1 LITKWFS
8 RNFYQI
14 FKISAM
20 TATKEE
26 MITKLRRDI
35 LQMEGY
41 SHPKACAAD
50 DLALG
55 PMAAAFPDGV
65 FPTGAIH
72 EFISSS
78 PEDTAASGGFIAGLV
93 QKLLGGGGACLWIS
107 YTRRIYPPALKLFG
121 VDPDRVIFVDVPLQK
136 DVLWVTE
143 EALKCEG
150 VATVI
155 CETKDLS
162 FTASQRLQLAVEKSH
177 TTGFVLRKDVKKIN
191 TTACVTRWQV
201 RPVRSQLRTGMPG
214 VGHPRW
220 QVELLK
226 VRNGKPGN
234 WTIEWKKQT
243 FQTVKAQEITE
254 TLRRYA

>member
-1 LITKWFS
+1 MH
-8 RNFYQI
+8 Q
-14 FKISAM
+14 
-20 TATKEE
+20 TKEE
-26 MITKLRRDI
+26 IISKLRQEMIRWEGFRP
-35 LQMEGY
+35 LQSG
-41 SHPKACAAD
+41 ANN
-50 DLALG
+50 DLGLG
-55 PMAAAFPDGV
+55 IIAAAFPGGV

-93 QKLLGGGGACLWIS
+93 QKLLGRGGACLWIS

-121 VDPDRVIFVDVPLQK
+121 VDPDRFIFVDVPLQK

-143 EALKCEG
+143 EALKCKG

-162 FTASQRLQLAVEKSH
+162 FTESQRLQLAVEKSRV
-177 TTGFVLRKDVKKIN
+177 TGFVLRKDVKKIN
-191 TTACVTRWQV
+191 PTACVTRWQI
-201 RPVRSQLRTGMPG
+201 RPVRTQLRTGMPG

-220 QVELLK
+220 RVKLLK

-234 WTIEWKKQT
+234 WTVEWKKQS
-243 FQTVKAQEITE
+243 FQTITVPQLTEEI
-254 TLRRYA
+254 RHYA

>member
-1 LITKWFS
+1 
-8 RNFYQI
+8 
-14 FKISAM
+14 M

-26 MITKLRRDI
+26 MIAKLRRDI

-41 SHPKACAAD
+41 SQPKAGAAD
-50 DLALG
+50 AMELG
-55 PMAAAFPDGV
+55 PMAAAFPNGI

-72 EFISSS
+72 EFISAC
-78 PEDTAASGGFIAGLV
+78 PEDTAACGGFIAGLV
-93 QKLLGGGGACLWIS
+93 QKLLNGGGACLWIS

-121 VDPDRVIFVDVPLQK
+121 VDPDRVIFLDVPLQK

-143 EALKCEG
+143 EALKSEG

-155 CETKDLS
+155 CETKELS
-162 FTASQRLQLAVEKSH
+162 FTESQRLQLAVEKSH
-177 TTGFVLRKDVKKIN
+177 VTGFVLRKGVKKIN
-191 TTACVTRWQV
+191 TTACVTRWQI
-201 RPVRSQLRTGMPG
+201 RPVRSQLRAGMPG

-234 WTIEWKKQT
+234 WTVEWKKQSFKT
-243 FQTVKAQEITE
+243 IITPQVIQPS
-254 TLRRYA
+254 RQYA

>member
-1 LITKWFS
+1 MAS
-8 RNFYQI
+8 
-14 FKISAM
+14 
-20 TATKEE
+20 KEE
-26 MITKLRRDI
+26 IISQLRQDMIRW
-35 LQMEGY
+35 EGFRPPQPG
-41 SHPKACAAD
+41 SSN
-50 DLALG
+50 DLGLG
-55 PMAAAFPDGV
+55 LVAQAFPDGV

-72 EFISSS
+72 EFISTC

-93 QKLLGGGGACLWIS
+93 QKLMGSGGACLWIS

-162 FTASQRLQLAVEKSH
+162 FTESQRLQLAVEKSH
-177 TTGFVLRKDVKKIN
+177 VTGFVLRKDVKKVN

-201 RPVRSQLRTGMPG
+201 RPVRSQLRSGMPG

-234 WTIEWKKQT
+234 WTVEWKKQS
-243 FQTVKAQEITE
+243 FQTITAPRVPE
-254 TLRRYA
+254 KMVRYA

>member
-1 LITKWFS
+1 
-8 RNFYQI
+8 
-14 FKISAM
+14 
-20 TATKEE
+20 
-26 MITKLRRDI
+26 MIRW
-35 LQMEGY
+35 EGFR
-41 SHPKACAAD
+41 PPQPGANN
-50 DLALG
+50 DLGLG
-55 PMAAAFPDGV
+55 LVAAAFPDGV

-72 EFISSS
+72 EFISNC

-93 QKLLGGGGACLWIS
+93 QKLLASGGACLWIS
-107 YTRRIYPPALKLFG
+107 YTCRIYPPALKLFG

-162 FTASQRLQLAVEKSH
+162 FTESQRLQLAVEKSQV
-177 TTGFVLRKDVKKIN
+177 TGFVLRKDVKKAN
-191 TTACVTRWQV
+191 TTACVTRWQI

-220 QVELLK
+220 HVELLK
-226 VRNGKPGN
+226 VRNGRPGS
-234 WTIEWKKQT
+234 WTVEWKKQN
-243 FQTVKAQEITE
+243 FQTVVTTPMIEQAKK
-254 TLRRYA
+254 YA

>member
-1 LITKWFS
+1 
-8 RNFYQI
+8 
-14 FKISAM
+14 M

-26 MITKLRRDI
+26 IISRLRQDMIRW
-35 LQMEGY
+35 EGFR
-41 SHPKACAAD
+41 PPQPGANN
-50 DLALG
+50 DLGLG
-55 PMAAAFPDGV
+55 LIAAAFPEGI

-72 EFISSS
+72 EFISSC

-93 QKLLGGGGACLWIS
+93 QKLLGSGGACLWVS

-162 FTASQRLQLAVEKSH
+162 FMESQRLQLAVEKSH
-177 TTGFVLRKDVKKIN
+177 VTGFVLRKDVKKIN
-191 TTACVTRWQV
+191 TTACVTRWQI
-201 RPVRSQLRTGMPG
+201 RHVRSQLRSGMPG

-226 VRNGKPGN
+226 VRNGRPGN
-234 WTIEWKKQT
+234 WTVEWKKLD
-243 FQTVKAQEITE
+243 FQTITVPQPAVE
-254 TLRRYA
+254 TRRYA

>member
-1 LITKWFS
+1 MS
-8 RNFYQI
+8 P
-14 FKISAM
+14 
-20 TATKEE
+20 TKEE
-26 MITKLRRDI
+26 IICKLRQEMIRW
-35 LQMEGY
+35 EGFRAPQPGA
-41 SHPKACAAD
+41 SN
-50 DLALG
+50 DLGLGIVAL
-55 PMAAAFPDGV
+55 AFPDGV

-72 EFISSS
+72 EFISNS
-78 PEDTAASGGFIAGLV
+78 PEDTAASGGFITGLV
-93 QKLLGGGGACLWIS
+93 QKLLSNGGACLWIS

-162 FTASQRLQLAVEKSH
+162 FTESQRLQLAVEKSH
-177 TTGFVLRKDVKKIN
+177 ATGFILRKDVKKAN
-191 TTACVTRWQV
+191 TTACVTRWRI
-201 RPVRSQLRTGMPG
+201 RPVRSHLRVGMPG

-234 WTIEWKKQT
+234 WTIEWKKQS
-243 FQTVKAQEITE
+243 FQTVTIPQIIEPK
-254 TLRRYA
+254 RRYA

>member
-1 LITKWFS
+1 M
-8 RNFYQI
+8 Q
-14 FKISAM
+14 
-20 TATKEE
+20 ATKQE
-26 MITKLRRDI
+26 IIDKLRGE
-35 LQMEGY
+35 LLTWEGFKP
-41 SHPKACAAD
+41 SQPGENND
-50 DLALG
+50 FGLG
-55 PMAAAFPDGV
+55 SLEAAFPNGV

-72 EFISSS
+72 EFISVC

-93 QKLLGGGGACLWIS
+93 KGLLANGGACIWIS

-121 VDPDRVIFVDVPLQK
+121 IDPDRVIFIDVPLQK

-155 CETKDLS
+155 CETKNLS
-162 FTASQRLQLAVEKSH
+162 FTESQRLQLAVEKSRV
-177 TTGFVLRKDVKKIN
+177 TGFVLRKDVRKLN
-191 TTACVTRWQV
+191 TTACVTRWQI

-234 WTIEWKKQT
+234 WTVEWRRQN
-243 FQTVKAQEITE
+243 FQTITTPSIKE
-254 TLRRYA
+254 PARRYA

>member
-1 LITKWFS
+1 
-8 RNFYQI
+8 
-14 FKISAM
+14 M
-20 TATKEE
+20 TMSATKEE
-26 MITKLRRDI
+26 IISKLRQDMIRW
-35 LQMEGY
+35 EGFR
-41 SHPKACAAD
+41 PPQPGAD
-50 DLALG
+50 NDLGLG
-55 PMAAAFPDGV
+55 LMAGAFPDGV

-78 PEDTAASGGFIAGLV
+78 PEDSAASGGFITGLV
-93 QKLLGGGGACLWIS
+93 QHLLQAGGACLWVS

-162 FTASQRLQLAVEKSH
+162 FTQSQRLQLAVEKSH
-177 TTGFVLRKDVKKIN
+177 VTGFILRKDVKKVN
-191 TTACVTRWQV
+191 TTACVTRWQI
-201 RPVRSQLRTGMPG
+201 RPVRSRLRTGMPG

-226 VRNGKPGN
+226 VKNGRPGN
-234 WTIEWKKQT
+234 WTVEWKT
-243 FQTVKAQEITE
+243 RGFQLIEPM
-254 TLRRYA
+254 TLTAPSRRYA

>member
-1 LITKWFS
+1 M
-8 RNFYQI
+8 NV
-14 FKISAM
+14 
-20 TATKEE
+20 TKEE
-26 MITKLRRDI
+26 IISKLRQDMIRW
-35 LQMEGY
+35 EGFRPPQPGT
-41 SHPKACAAD
+41 SS
-50 DLALG
+50 DLGLG
-55 PMAAAFPDGV
+55 IVAAAFANGV

-93 QKLLGGGGACLWIS
+93 NRLLGSGGACLWIS

-121 VDPDRVIFVDVPLQK
+121 VDPDRVIFVDVPQQK

-155 CETKDLS
+155 CETRELS
-162 FTASQRLQLAVEKSH
+162 FTESQRLQLAVEKSH
-177 TTGFVLRKDVKKIN
+177 VTGFVLRKDVKKIN
-191 TTACVTRWQV
+191 TTACVTRWQI
-201 RPVRSQLRTGMPG
+201 RPVRSQLRAGMPG

-220 QVELLK
+220 EVNLLK

-234 WTIEWKKQT
+234 WTVEWKKRN
-243 FQTVKAQEITE
+243 FHTVIAPQIAVPAK
-254 TLRRYA
+254 RYA